1 MSHGFWWLC
10 DTFARKN
17 SSLSFLRVNVIWE
30 YFQNR
35 WSACKQKMLT
45 LEEYFQSSLMVE
57 VSERNIGKG
66 FKINVNLCQV
76 QVFNWLSLE
85 LKITDV
91 LKDVGTSLLQ
101 DPVQNHRKDSTL
113 VYDLSLLWQQ
123 KHMISEK
130 VSWQETYSTLVCT
143 RRRKHHSPDGGYLD
157 QFTSDLGKEV
167 H

>member
-1 MSHGFWWLC
+1 MC
-10 DTFARKN
+10 DTFARKD
-17 SSLSFLRVNVIWE
+17 SSLSFLRVNLIWKDS
-30 YFQNR
+30 QNY
-35 WSACKQKMLT
+35 WGACKQKMLT
-45 LEEYFQSSLMVE
+45 QEEYFQSILMVE
-57 VSERNIGKG
+57 VSERIIGKG
-66 FKINVNLCQV
+66 FKINVYLCQV

-113 VYDLSLLWQQ
+113 AYDLSLWWQQ

-130 VSWQETYSTLVCT
+130 VSWQETCSTLVCT
-143 RRRKHHSPDGGYLD
+143 RRRRHHSLDGGYLD
-157 QFTSDLGKEV
+157 QFISDLGKEV